1 MCTPVGRVARSLP
14 ADLRA
19 PAVAR
24 GVVRDALCL
33 EHVDADA
40 RDSAVLLASELATD
54 AVLRGRPP
62 ITLQVEWRWGDVWL
76 SALSRRSSPRGS
88 SSPGSSPGS
97 SRPDW
102 SHPDWSHPG
111 SSRALSSRAA
121 SSRAAAGLEGRR
133 ALSRLL
139 LSGLAAEWWVHETSA
154 GQEVGCVLPTSPVL
168 RAPADP
174 FSDVFWRFD
183 PRRTVGAERATG

>member
-24 GVVRDALCL
+24 TVVRDTLCL
-33 EHVDADA
+33 EHVDAEA
-40 RDSAVLLASELATD
+40 RDTAVLLASELATD

-76 SALSRRSSPRGS
+76 SALSRRSSSRR
-88 SSPGSSPGS
+88 SSPLES
-97 SRPDW
+97 SRP
-102 SHPDWSHPG
+102 P
-111 SSRALSSRAA
+111 
-121 SSRAAAGLEGRR
+121 AGLEGRR

-139 LSGLAAEWWVHETSA
+139 LSGLASEWWVHETPA

-168 RAPADP
+168 RTSADA

-183 PRRTVGAERATG
+183 PRRPVRAERATG